1 MRLKDLSEDQR
12 LQLKQKIIDSRC
24 YETEKR
30 SASYGELAAADS
42 LVTDEE
48 LEREYGDTCFV
59 EEDFFG

>member
-30 SASYGELAAADS
+30 SASYGELAAAGS

-59 EEDFFG
+59 EGDFFE